1 MINTENTKQRK
12 LTQKEEMFAR
22 EYIIDF
28 NGTQAY
34 IRAGFKVKNDNVAK
48 TQASKLLTKPTIV
61 KRLEELRAERNER
74 VEITADWV
82 LKEAVS
88 VYRMAKGEL
97 PCVMSYTN
105 KEGKT
110 QKVELHK
117 TNLKEANRAL
127 EIIGK
132 HVSVKAFDKELDLG
146 DGVVV
151 FKVQVPKEFE
161 QNDKTQNTES

>member
-1 MINTENTKQRK
+1 MRKETTQKERK
-12 LTQKEEMFAR
+12 LTQKEEMFCR
-22 EYIIDF
+22 EYLIDF

-48 TQASKLLTKPTIV
+48 TQASKLLTKATIE
-61 KRLEELRAERNER
+61 KRLEQLKAERNER
-74 VEITADWV
+74 VEINADWV

-97 PCVMSYTN
+97 PCVMGYTD

-110 QKVELHK
+110 QKVDIHK

-146 DGVVV
+146 DGLVV
-151 FKVQVPKEFE
+151 FKVTAPKEFE
-161 QNDKTQNTES
+161 QHDNTENTEN